1 MSGGDGGTAEGT
13 MNGARSLVRTLIDSG
28 VDVCFT
34 NPGTSE
40 IHFVAALDAEP
51 EMRAI
56 LGLFEGVVT
65 GAADGYARM
74 AGKPACTL
82 LHLGPGLGNGLAN
95 LHNARRARV
104 PIVNIIGDHATY
116 HRHLDAPLTS
126 DIRSIASAVSGWIR
140 ASPDAQSV
148 AKDGAEAVAASY
160 GPPGQVATLILPAD
174 TAWNGPAQ
182 PVVAIAPGAPTAPDE
197 TRVEDVA
204 RTLREAGEA
213 GGLLMNGSSLSE
225 HGLLL
230 AGQVA
235 AATGA
240 RIFCDTFVTRMAR
253 GAGRVNPW
261 RVPYLGEQALELLT
275 GTTRLVTV
283 GTRPP
288 VSFFAYPGKPGE
300 LTPEGCSVETLAE
313 PSEDGVA
320 ALAALVEALDATT
333 LVPATAPQARP
344 PLPAGEL
351 TPKTVAQVV
360 AHLLPAHAIVM
371 NEAGTAGRSVPGFTA
386 KAEPHDWLDLMGGA
400 IGQGMPAATG
410 AAVACP
416 DRKVLSLQADGSG
429 MYTVQALWTQAREE
443 LDVTTVIFSN
453 RRYAILE
460 MEYSRVGAGAPS
472 AATRSLFEL
481 SRPELDWVGL
491 ARSMGVDGVRATTA
505 EEFAR
510 GLERGLAEPGPYL
523 VEAVL

>member
-1 MSGGDGGTAEGT
+1 

-40 IHFVAALDAEP
+40 IHFVAALDTEP
-51 EMRAI
+51 RMRAI

-74 AGKPACTL
+74 TGKPACTL

-104 PIVNIIGDHATY
+104 PIVNIVGEHATY

-140 ASPDAQSV
+140 VSRDAQS
-148 AKDGAEAVAASY
+148 AASDGAEAVAASY

-174 TAWNGPAQ
+174 TAWEGPAAPAA
-182 PVVAIAPGAPTAPDE
+182 PVPPSRPTAPGE
-197 TRVEDVA
+197 SRVEDVA
-204 RTLREAGEA
+204 RALTEAGEA
-213 GGLLMNGSSLSE
+213 GALLMNGAALSE
-225 HGLLL
+225 QGLLL

-235 AATGA
+235 AKTGA
-240 RIFCDTFVTRMAR
+240 RLFCDTFVTRMAR
-253 GAGRVNPW
+253 GAGRVNPL
-261 RVPYLGEQALELLT
+261 RVPYLGEQALELLA
-275 GTTRLVTV
+275 GTKELVTV
-283 GTRPP
+283 GTKAP
-288 VSFFAYPGKPGE
+288 VSFFAYPGKPSE
-300 LTPEGCSVETLAE
+300 LTPEGCAVRALAE
-313 PSEDGVA
+313 PAEDGVA
-320 ALAALVEALDATT
+320 ALASLVEALDAGAD
-333 LVPATAPQARP
+333 VPATMPELRP
-344 PLPAGEL
+344 DLPAGEL
-351 TPKTVAQVV
+351 APKVIAAVI
-360 AHLLPAHAIVM
+360 AHLLPENAIVM
-371 NEAGTAGRSVPGFTA
+371 NEAATAGRPVPGFTA
-386 KAEPHDWLDLMGGA
+386 KAAPHDWLDLMGGA

-429 MYTVQALWTQAREE
+429 MYTLQALWTQAREE

-460 MEYSRVGAGAPS
+460 MEYGRVGAGDPS
-472 AATRSLFEL
+472 PATRSLFEL
-481 SRPELDWVGL
+481 SRPELDWVGM
-491 ARSMGVDGVRATTA
+491 AKSMGVEAARATTA
-505 EEFAR
+505 EELAR
-510 GLERGLAEPGPYL
+510 GLERGFGESGPYL
-523 VEAVL
+523 VEAVLGG